1 MSARANT
8 EMRQGSFVTWFTFAV
23 GIPAGAGV
31 LYLINYG
38 PWQSPT
44 IQRYVEHLAE
54 QAVIVLF
61 FCCLAALVAK
71 LLLSFKERYA
81 QAQKLVP
88 GWDGKAIPPTD
99 VTKLQ
104 QALYLLPAGVRNTCV
119 GRRVANILKFV
130 ASRNSAADLDDQMR
144 TLADTDAMALDGS
157 YALMRFI
164 IWAMPI
170 LGFLGTVLG
179 ITAAIAGIDPAQ
191 LEKGGAGAVTDGLT
205 QAFDATALALGLTL
219 VAMFF
224 NSMVEKLEQSLL
236 ERVDQYADAELAH
249 RFQRT
254 QLGTSGGGTSM
265 GIAMPMLE
273 QLIEKQHA
281 LWSVSM
287 QKLEERLAQ
296 SAPSHEKAAAALQQ
310 ALDTSLTRFGQRVAD
325 LEKKLL
331 ERHQALLDGLTK
343 TAGTFKDN
351 GREHQIAL
359 ARLTDA
365 IGMSV
370 QMIAKMQT
378 GEEQLL
384 RLQESLNQNLGLL
397 ANSATFKQAVESLT
411 AAISLLTTRVH
422 SQQAAGPRIMPMT
435 KDAA

>member
-8 EMRQGSFVTWFTFAV
+8 QMRRGSFVTWFTFAV
-23 GIPAGAGV
+23 GAPVGVGAV
-31 LYLINYG
+31 YLILHG
-38 PWQSPT
+38 PWQHEVV
-44 IQRYVEHLAE
+44 QRYVHQLAE
-54 QAVIVLF
+54 QAVVVLF
-61 FCCLAALVAK
+61 FCCLAALLAK
-71 LLLSFKERYA
+71 ALASLKERYA
-81 QAQKLVP
+81 LSQNLVP
-88 GWDGKAIPPTD
+88 AWDGKPIPPAE

-104 QALYLLPAGVRNTCV
+104 QALNLLAGSVVNTCA
-119 GRRVANILKFV
+119 GRRVANILNFV
-130 ASRNSAADLDDQMR
+130 SSRNSAADLDDQMR
-144 TLADTDAMALDGS
+144 TLADNDAMALDGS

-179 ITAAIAGIDPAQ
+179 ITAAIAGIDPEQ

-219 VAMFF
+219 VAMFL
-224 NSMVEKLEQSLL
+224 NSMVEKLEQGLL

-254 QLGTSGGGTSM
+254 EIAASGGGMATP
-265 GIAMPMLE
+265 MPMLE
-273 QLIEKQHA
+273 QLIDKQA
-281 LWSVSM
+281 AFWANAM
-287 QKLEERLAQ
+287 QMLESSPAQ
-296 SAPSHEKAAAALQQ
+296 AKAATALQQ
-310 ALDTSLTRFGQRVAD
+310 AVDASLTRFGQRVAD

-331 ERHQALLDGLTK
+331 ERHQALLDGLVKAT
-343 TAGTFKDN
+343 GTLKDN
-351 GREHQIAL
+351 SREHQMAL

-365 IGMSV
+365 IGMSA
-370 QMIAKMQT
+370 QMMAKMQS

-411 AAISLLTTRVH
+411 AAISLLTTRV
-422 SQQAAGPRIMPMT
+422 QPPQAAGPRLMPIN
-435 KDAA
+435 KEAA

>member
-1 MSARANT
+1 MSARANPQ
-8 EMRQGSFVTWFTFAV
+8 MHRSSFVTWFTFGV
-23 GIPAGAGV
+23 GAPAGFGAI
-31 LYLINYG
+31 YLILHG
-38 PWQSPT
+38 PWQNET
-44 IQRYVEHLAE
+44 IQRYLHQLAE
-54 QAVIVLF
+54 QAVVVLF

-71 LLLSFKERYA
+71 LLVSLKERYA
-81 QAQKLVP
+81 LSQKLVP
-88 GWDGKAIPPTD
+88 GWDGKAIPPAE

-104 QALYLLPAGVRNTCV
+104 QALNLLPGGVKNTCA
-119 GRRVANILKFV
+119 GRRVANILNFV

-144 TLADTDAMALDGS
+144 TLADNDAMTLDGS
-157 YALMRFI
+157 YSLMRFI

-179 ITAAIAGIDPAQ
+179 ITAAIAGIDPEQ

-224 NSMVEKLEQSLL
+224 NSMVEKLEQGLL

-254 QLGTSGGGTSM
+254 EAASVGGIS
-265 GIAMPMLE
+265 APASLPMLE
-273 QLIEKQHA
+273 HLIEKQAA
-281 LWSVSM
+281 LFAAVI
-287 QKLEERLAQ
+287 QKMEASPAQ
-296 SAPSHEKAAAALQQ
+296 EKAAAALQQ
-310 ALDTSLTRFGQRVAD
+310 AVDVSLTRFGQRVAD

-331 ERHQALLDGLTK
+331 ERHQALLDGLVK
-343 TAGTFKDN
+343 TASAFKDH
-351 GREHQIAL
+351 GREQQVAL

-411 AAISLLTTRVH
+411 AAISLLTTRV
-422 SQQAAGPRIMPMT
+422 QPTQGAGPRLMPMQ

>member
-8 EMRQGSFVTWFTFAV
+8 EMRRGSFVTWFTFVV
-23 GIPAGAGV
+23 GAPAGVGA
-31 LYLINYG
+31 LYLIING
-38 PWQSPT
+38 PWQDET
-44 IQRYVEHLAE
+44 IKRYVHQLAE
-54 QAVIVLF
+54 QAVVVLF

-71 LLLSFKERYA
+71 VLGSLKERYA
-81 QAQKLVP
+81 QAQNIVP
-88 GWDGKAIPPTD
+88 GWDGKPIPPAD

-104 QALYLLPAGVRNTCV
+104 QALNLLPGSVRNTCV
-119 GRRVANILKFV
+119 GRRVANILNFV

-179 ITAAIAGIDPAQ
+179 ITAAIAGIDPEQ

-219 VAMFF
+219 VAMFL

-249 RFQRT
+249 RFQRN
-254 QLGTSGGGTSM
+254 QVAPSGGGT
-265 GIAMPMLE
+265 AMSAPLLE
-273 QLIEKQHA
+273 QLIEKQAA
-281 LWSVSM
+281 LWAASM

-296 SAPSHEKAAAALQQ
+296 PSPAHEQAAAALAQ
-310 ALDTSLTRFGQRVAD
+310 AVDGSLTRFGQRVAD
-325 LEKKLL
+325 LEKKLI

-343 TAGTFKDN
+343 TAGTLKEN
-351 GREHQIAL
+351 GREHQMAL

-365 IGMSV
+365 IGMSA
-370 QMIAKMQT
+370 QMIAKMQV

-411 AAISLLTTRVH
+411 AAISLLTTRV
-422 SQQAAGPRIMPMT
+422 QPAQTAGPRIMPMT